1 MEWIA
6 DPTVWVGLATLV
18 VLEIVLGIDNLIFI
32 AILADKL
39 PPAERDRARVVGL
52 ILALVMR
59 LALLASISW
68 LVTLTM
74 PLFTVFN
81 QPFSGRD
88 LILFV
93 GGLFLLFKGTMEL
106 HERLEGG
113 DEDHGGSKLYA
124 GFWPV
129 VAQIVVLDAVFS
141 LDAVITAV
149 GMVKHLPVMMAAVII
164 AIGLMIVASKPLTR
178 FVNAHRTVII
188 LCLGFL
194 LMIGFSLVAEG
205 LGFQIPKGYLYAAIG
220 FSVLIEV
227 FNQWAQFNR
236 RRFLAGKRPLRERT
250 AEAVLRLLGGRAE
263 SAEVGEEVAA
273 LAGGVGSKSFVFHST
288 ERAMI
293 RSVLNLGERP
303 IPALMTPRLDI
314 VWLDL
319 EATTEELR
327 ETLRQN
333 PYSRYLVCRGELDEI
348 EGVVEGRNLLVQ
360 ALAGEPLDL
369 GAVLREPL
377 LVHEGMNALQVLEQ
391 LRQNPIPMAVVM
403 DEYGGVEGIVTA
415 ADILAAIAG
424 ELADTADA
432 EAPEVVR
439 ESEGV
444 WLLDGGLPLEEVREV
459 LDRADIARGD
469 GYHTLAGLVLN
480 QLGQIPC
487 GGETF
492 TLEGYQFKVVG
503 MDGHRIS
510 QVRVC
515 RGTESEVAPTAGEPI
530 QTAELSSPLGK
541 GGEENGL

>member
-6 DPTVWVGLATLV
+6 DPTVWLGLATLV

-39 PPAERDRARVVGL
+39 PPAERDRARIIGL

-68 LVTLTM
+68 LVTLTA
-74 PLFTVFN
+74 PLFAVFGR
-81 QPFSGRD
+81 PFSGRD
-88 LILFV
+88 LILFA
-93 GGLFLLFKGTMEL
+93 GGLFLLFKATMEL
-106 HERLEGG
+106 HERLEGR
-113 DEDHGGSKLYA
+113 DEQQGGSKLYA

-149 GMVKHLPVMMAAVII
+149 GMVEHLPVMMAAVII
-164 AIGLMIVASKPLTR
+164 AIALMIVASKPLTR

-205 LGFQIPKGYLYAAIG
+205 MGFQIPKGYLYAAIG
-220 FSVLIEV
+220 FSVLIEA

-263 SAEVGEEVAA
+263 PAEVGEDVAA
-273 LAGGVGSKSFVFHST
+273 LARDGNESFVFDST

-293 RSVLNLGERP
+293 RSVLTLGGQL

-319 EATTEELR
+319 EASAAEVR
-327 ETLRQN
+327 ETLRQH
-333 PYSRYLVCRGELDEI
+333 PYSRYLVCRGDLDEI
-348 EGVVEGRNLLVQ
+348 EGVVEGRALLVQ
-360 ALAGEPLDL
+360 ALDGGTLDL
-369 GAVLREPL
+369 RAALREPL
-377 LVHEGMNALQVLEQ
+377 VVHEGMNALQVLGQ
-391 LRQNPIPMAVVM
+391 LRRHPIPMAVVV

-415 ADILAAIAG
+415 ADVLASIAG
-424 ELADTADA
+424 ELADTTDA
-432 EAPEVVR
+432 RTPEIIQ
-439 ESEGV
+439 ESGGV
-444 WLLDGGLPLEEVREV
+444 WLLDGSLPLEEVRDTIQCED
-459 LDRADIARGD
+459 LPRGE

-480 QLGQIPC
+480 QLGEIPN
-487 GGETF
+487 GGERF
-492 TLEGYQFKVVG
+492 ALAGYQFEVAG
-503 MDGHRIS
+503 MDGHRIE
-510 QVRVC
+510 QVRVS
-515 RGTESEVAPTAGEPI
+515 RIADVEIAPSAI
-530 QTAELSSPLGK
+530 
-541 GGEENGL
+541 